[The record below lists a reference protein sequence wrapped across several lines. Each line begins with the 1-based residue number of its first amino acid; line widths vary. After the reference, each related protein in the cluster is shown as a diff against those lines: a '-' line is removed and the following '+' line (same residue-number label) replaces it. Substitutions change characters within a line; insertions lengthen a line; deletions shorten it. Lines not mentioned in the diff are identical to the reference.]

1 MERFGLSERRACGL
15 VGQHRSTQRLPAL
28 ALPPAEEG
36 LRARLRQIAREHPRW
51 GYRRA
56 AVQLRRE
63 GHRENHKRVQRL
75 WREEG
80 LRVPQKT
87 RKRRRGQS
95 TDIEGGGEG
104 ARRRAQRPG
113 EVWALDFQ
121 FDATNDGRQLKCL
134 NVIDE
139 HTRQAL
145 ATEVARSCD
154 ADGLLTVLDRLRA
167 AHGAPVFLRM
177 DNGPELIAQAL
188 RDWCR
193 FNTTGTIYIEPGS
206 PWENPFIESF
216 NSRMRDEHWNTEE
229 FTTLTEAQIL
239 TETWRIEYNTIRP
252 HSALGGLAPDA
263 YAAVWQTTTT
273 NKQDQPTPTLS

>member
-1 MERFGLSERRACGL
+1 MERFGHSERRACRL
-15 VGQHRSTQRLPAL
+15 VGQHRSTQRLEPS
-28 ALPPAEEG
+28 PPGPVDEQ
-36 LRARLRQIAREHPRW
+36 LRSRLRKIAREYPRW

-56 AVQLRRE
+56 AVQLRRD
-63 GHRENHKRVQRL
+63 GLKVNRKRVQRL

-80 LRVPQKT
+80 LRVPQKA
-87 RKRRRGQS
+87 RKRRRGAS
-95 TDIEGGGEG
+95 TDSQG
-104 ARRRAQRPG
+104 ARRRAQHPG
-113 EVWALDFQ
+113 EVWAIDFQ

-134 NVIDE
+134 NIVDE

-145 ATEVARSCD
+145 ATEVSRSCD
-154 ADGLLTVLDRLRA
+154 ADGLLAVLDRLRA
-167 AHGAPVFLRM
+167 CHGAPEFLRM

-206 PWENPFIESF
+206 PWENPYVESF

-252 HSALGGLAPDA
+252 HSALGGLTPDE
-263 YAAVWQTTTT
+263 YAAAWTITST
-273 NKQDQPTPTLS
+273 NKQDQPIPTLS

>member
-1 MERFGLSERRACGL
+1 MERFGHSERRACRL
-15 VGQHRSTQRLPAL
+15 VGQNRSTQRLE
-28 ALPPAEEG
+28 PPG
-36 LRARLRQIAREHPRW
+36 LRPVDEQLRSRLREIAREHARW

-56 AVQLRRE
+56 TVALRRE
-63 GHRENHKRVQRL
+63 GQRVNRKRVQRL

-80 LRVPQKT
+80 LRVPQKA

-95 TDIEGGGEG
+95 TGTGG
-104 ARRRAQRPG
+104 ARRRSQRPG
-113 EVWALDFQ
+113 EVWAIDFQ
-121 FDATNDGRQLKCL
+121 FDATNDGRQLKSL
-134 NVIDE
+134 NIVDE
-139 HTRQAL
+139 YTRQAL
-145 ATEVARSCD
+145 ATEVSRSCD
-154 ADGLLTVLDRLRA
+154 ADGLTRVLDRLQA
-167 AHGAPVFLRM
+167 EHGAPGFLRM
-177 DNGPELIAQAL
+177 DNGPELVAQAL

-252 HSALGGLAPDA
+252 HSALGGLTPDT
-263 YAAVWQTTTT
+263 YASVWTTTTT
-273 NKQDQPTPTLS
+273 NKQGQPTPTLS

>member
-1 MERFGLSERRACGL
+1 MERFGLSERRACKL
-15 VGQHRSTQRLPAL
+15 VGQHRSTQRLAAPA
-28 ALPPAEEG
+28 PAPVEERLRSR
-36 LRARLRQIAREHPRW
+36 LRAIARKHPRW

-56 AVQLRRE
+56 AAALRLE
-63 GHRENHKRVQRL
+63 GDGVNHKRVQRL

-95 TDIEGGGEG
+95 TGTEG
-104 ARRRAQRPG
+104 ARRRARHPG

-145 ATEVARSCD
+145 ATEVSRSCD
-154 ADGLLTVLDRLRA
+154 ADGVLMVLDRLRA
-167 AHGAPVFLRM
+167 AHSAPRFLRM

-193 FNTTGTIYIEPGS
+193 FNTTSTLHIEPGS

-252 HSALGGLAPDA
+252 HSALDGLTPNA
-263 YAAVWQTTTT
+263 YAAVWATTTT
-273 NKQDQPTPTLS
+273 SKQDQPTPTLS

>member
-1 MERFGLSERRACGL
+1 MGRFGLSERRACGL
-15 VGQHRSTQRLPAL
+15 VGQHRSTQRLAAPI
-28 ALPPAEEG
+28 PQPAEER
-36 LRARLRQIAREHPRW
+36 LRRRLRQIGRKHPRW

-56 AVQLRRE
+56 VVQLRQE
-63 GHRENHKRVQRL
+63 GYRENHKRVQRL

-80 LRVPQKT
+80 LRVPQKA

-95 TDIEGGGEG
+95 TGTGG
-104 ARRRAQRPG
+104 ARRRAQHPG

-145 ATEVARSCD
+145 ATGVSRSCD
-154 ADGLLTVLDRLRA
+154 ADGILAVLDRLRA
-167 AHGAPVFLRM
+167 AHGAPAFLRM
-177 DNGPELIAQAL
+177 DNGPELIARAL

-193 FNTTGTIYIEPGS
+193 FNTTGTLYIEPGS

-252 HSALGGLAPDA
+252 HSALGGLTPDA
-263 YAAVWQTTTT
+263 YAAVWTTTT
-273 NKQDQPTPTLS
+273 TTKQDQPTPTLS

>member
-1 MERFGLSERRACGL
+1 MERFGHSERRACRL
-15 VGQHRSTQRLPAL
+15 VGQNRSTQRLQAPAL
-28 ALPPAEEG
+28 RPVDE
-36 LRARLRQIAREHPRW
+36 RLRSRLREIAREHARW

-56 AVQLRRE
+56 TVALRRE
-63 GHRENHKRVQRL
+63 GQRVNRKRVQRL

-80 LRVPQKT
+80 LRVPQKA

-95 TDIEGGGEG
+95 TGTGG
-104 ARRRAQRPG
+104 ARRRAQCPG
-113 EVWALDFQ
+113 EVWAIDFQ
-121 FDATNDGRQLKCL
+121 FDATNDGRQLKSL
-134 NVIDE
+134 NIVDE

-145 ATEVARSCD
+145 ATEVSRSCD
-154 ADGLLTVLDRLRA
+154 ADGLTRVLDRLGA
-167 AHGAPVFLRM
+167 EHGAPGFLRM
-177 DNGPELIAQAL
+177 DNGPELVAQAL

-252 HSALGGLAPDA
+252 HSALGGLTPNA
-263 YAAVWQTTTT
+263 YAAVWTTTTT